1 MARPS
6 LWSHIRSFLH
16 FWQDSHLIY
25 AKVRQFNF
33 AHTTN
38 ENSVRFKVLVAE
50 IPLLGASKGL
60 ADLHGYLKD
69 SLF

>member
-1 MARPS
+1 
-6 LWSHIRSFLH
+6 
-16 FWQDSHLIY
+16 
-25 AKVRQFNF
+25 
-33 AHTTN
+33 
-38 ENSVRFKVLVAE
+38 VAE